1 MSFLSAFGHMT
12 LREMDTRAVLK
23 GVHTL
28 GLNANH
34 AMSRPLM
41 TMLSRGGKFIITPR
55 MPHSDLRAEREQA
68 FKDYVRNVRLKI
80 MFGREDSG
88 RPFDRRYHIPN
99 PTWQPPRASAFVET
113 QLERLG
119 ENLQHMQATLPKHEG
134 FNCTREEREA
144 LHNLCH
150 DADTIVKPADKNLG
164 LTLISK
170 EWYIAE
176 CERQLSDTS
185 TYARVHHVSLSGI
198 QEKVLEFIATL
209 EGTIPPNEHK
219 WLTRETRR
227 LIQVPQF
234 YIMPKLHKN
243 PVKGRPI
250 VASHSWCTWPL
261 SKWVANR
268 INTYAASQDT
278 VLTDTNA
285 LIELLRGMELSED
298 DNITLST
305 ADVESL
311 YTSIPIPGAL
321 RAVEERLRA
330 CGVDE
335 SSLRITIDAVEYVL
349 RNNFF
354 ECNGKVYHQ
363 RKGLAMGTPLAP
375 PVANLFL
382 ASHEAHLMSVV
393 TPPLLYVRF
402 LDDILVVQK
411 LGEAEPDHLLWDGL
425 HTMHPDIKL
434 TRESSPSMVD
444 FLDLQIYRQGKRLLH
459 RVHQKALNKYLYI
472 SPRSCHPRHVI
483 EGFVRTELIRYARNS
498 STELDFIKICHAFSN
513 RLRERGFH
521 PTFLKHLFA
530 SVDFKHYAIKRAR
543 ETPMVFKAL
552 YMGRIANL
560 ALSRTIKEWYDAT
573 PMDFKVMVPKPVM
586 CHLNG
591 QNIYK
596 KLVRAKVPT

>member
-1 MSFLSAFGHMT
+1 MT
-12 LREMDTRAVLK
+12 LREMDTRALLK

-28 GLNANH
+28 GFSARHTIN
-34 AMSRPLM
+34 RPLM
-41 TMLSRGGKFIITPR
+41 TMLSRGGKFIVTPR
-55 MPHSDLRAEREQA
+55 MPHRELRQEREQA
-68 FKDYVRNVRLKI
+68 FKDYMRNVRLKI
-80 MFGREDSG
+80 MFSRQDSG
-88 RPFDRRYHIPN
+88 KPFDRRYHVPN
-99 PTWQPPRASAFVET
+99 PAWQPPRASRFVEA
-113 QLERLG
+113 QLEDLGQRLR
-119 ENLQHMQATLPKHEG
+119 HTQAALPRHEG

-144 LHNLCH
+144 LNDLCH
-150 DADTIVKPADKNLG
+150 DANIIVKPADKNLG
-164 LTLISK
+164 LTLIAR

-176 CERQLSDTS
+176 CERQLKDTS
-185 TYARVHHVSLSGI
+185 TYTKVHNVSLSGI
-198 QEKVLEFIATL
+198 QNRMLHFIATL
-209 EGTIPPNEHK
+209 KGKIPPNEHK
-219 WLTRETRR
+219 WLTRETER
-227 LIQVPQF
+227 LNQLPQF

-250 VASHSWCTWPL
+250 VASHSWSTWPL

-268 INTYAASQDT
+268 INAYAALQDT

-285 LIELLRGMELSED
+285 LIQLLQGLEFEED
-298 DNITLST
+298 YTVSLST

-311 YTSIPIPGAL
+311 YTSIPIPDAL
-321 RAVEERLRA
+321 EAVGERLRA

-335 SSLRITIDAVEYVL
+335 TFLRITLQATEHVL
-349 RNNFF
+349 RLNYF
-354 ECNGKVYHQ
+354 EFNGNVYKQ
-363 RKGLAMGTPLAP
+363 VKGLAMGTPLAP

-382 ASHEAHLMSVV
+382 ASKEARLMREVS
-393 TPPLLYVRF
+393 PPLLYARF

-411 LGEAEPDHLLWDGL
+411 LSGAEPEHLLWDGL
-425 HTMHPDIKL
+425 HTMHPNIKL
-434 TRESSPSMVD
+434 TRESSPCMVD
-444 FLDLQIYRQGKRLLH
+444 FLDLQIYRDGKRLLH

-483 EGFVRTELIRYARNS
+483 EGFVRTELIRYARNC
-498 STELDFIKICHAFSN
+498 STELDFNRICHAFSN

-530 SVDFKHYAIKRAR
+530 SVDFKHCGIKRAK
-543 ETPMVFKAL
+543 EAPMVFKAL
-552 YMGRIANL
+552 FMGRIANH

-573 PMDFKVMVPKPVM
+573 PADFKKIVPKPVM

>member
-1 MSFLSAFGHMT
+1 MT

-28 GLNANH
+28 GLSASH
-34 AMSRPLM
+34 AISRSLM
-41 TMLSRGGKFIITPR
+41 YMLSRGGKFIITPR
-55 MPHSDLRAEREQA
+55 MPHQDLKAEREHA
-68 FKDYVRNVRLKI
+68 FKDYVRNVRLRI
-80 MFGREDSG
+80 MFSREDSG
-88 RPFDRRYHIPN
+88 GPFDCRYHIPN
-99 PTWQPPRASAFVET
+99 PAWQPRRASAFVEA
-113 QLERLG
+113 QLEQLG
-119 ENLQHMQATLPKHEG
+119 ESLQHMQATLPRHEG

-150 DADTIVKPADKNLG
+150 DTNVIVKPADKNLG
-164 LTLISK
+164 LTLISR

-176 CERQLSDTS
+176 CERQLGDSS
-185 TYARVHHVSLSGI
+185 TYGRVHDVSLPGI
-198 QEKVLEFIATL
+198 QEKMLGFIATL
-209 EGTIPPNEHK
+209 EGKIPPNEHK
-219 WLTRETRR
+219 WLTRQTQR
-227 LIQVPQF
+227 LGQLPQF

-250 VASHSWCTWPL
+250 IACHSWCTWPL

-268 INTYAASQDT
+268 INTHAAAQST

-285 LIELLRGMELSED
+285 LIGKLRGIALHEGD
-298 DNITLST
+298 AIVLST

-321 RAVEERLRA
+321 EALEERLRA
-330 CGVDE
+330 CGVGE
-335 SSLRITIDAVEYVL
+335 SFLRITIDAVRYVL
-349 RNNFF
+349 MNNFF
-354 ECNGKVYHQ
+354 EFNGNVYHQ

-382 ASHEAHLMSVV
+382 ASLEARLMRVV
-393 TPPLLYVRF
+393 APPLLYVRY

-411 LGEAEPDHLLWDGL
+411 LSETEPGHLLWDGL
-425 HTMHPDIKL
+425 HTMHPDIRL
-434 TRESSPSMVD
+434 TRESSPLMVD
-444 FLDLQIYRQGKRLLH
+444 FLDLQIYRQGRRLLH

-521 PTFLKHLFA
+521 PTSLKHFFA
-530 SVDFKHYAIKRAR
+530 SVHFEHYAVKRAR

-560 ALSRTIKEWYDAT
+560 ALSRTVKEWYDAT
-573 PMDFKVMVPKPVM
+573 PTDFKVMVPKPVM